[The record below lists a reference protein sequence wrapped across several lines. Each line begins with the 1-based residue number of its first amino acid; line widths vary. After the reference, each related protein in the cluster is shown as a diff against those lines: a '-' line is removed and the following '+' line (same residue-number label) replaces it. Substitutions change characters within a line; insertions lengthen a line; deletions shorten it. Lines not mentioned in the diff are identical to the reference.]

1 MTLPTPLPPLRVAFD
16 HWIFTDQPRGG
27 ISRGFAGMIP
37 HMHEVGIV
45 PKVTA
50 PLYVADALRRVD
62 RQDVWGMHLPFSRPS
77 QLVAKAI
84 GRATSRPLARLF
96 CAQVVHETY
105 YSARPTAP
113 AGVPVVLT
121 VYDMIHELYP
131 ELFHAT
137 DSTLRNKPIALARA
151 DRILCISDHTRRDL
165 LRFYPQVADKA
176 MTVLFGFDANFSTA
190 PEGQRVHPRPFIL
203 YLGIRRSYKNFDGL
217 LEAYAQSQLPSE
229 GIDLICVGD
238 GPLRPSEAAL
248 AERLGIGDRVIQ
260 READDGTLRR
270 LYRDAILFAYPSLY
284 EGFGIPPLEAMAAG
298 CPVVAVR
305 AASVPEVC
313 GDAAE
318 YGEPGDVGSLADA
331 LDRVALSPTHADA
344 LRKAGREQSGRFS
357 WRRCAHETAAIYRT
371 LA

>member
-1 MTLPTPLPPLRVAFD
+1 
-16 HWIFTDQPRGG
+16 
-27 ISRGFAGMIP
+27 
-37 HMHEVGIV
+37 MHEVGIV

>member
-1 MTLPTPLPPLRVAFD
+1 MNAPPTTPLRVAFD

-37 HMHEVGIV
+37 HMREVGIV

-50 PLYVADALRRVD
+50 PFYVADALRRVD
-62 RQDVWGMHLPFSRPS
+62 RRDVWGVHLPFNRRN
-77 QLVAKAI
+77 QLIAKAV
-84 GRATSRPLARLF
+84 GRASNRALARLF
-96 CAQVVHETY
+96 GAQVVHETY
-105 YSARPTAP
+105 YSATPTAP

-131 ELFHAT
+131 ELFHPT
-137 DSTLRNKPIALARA
+137 DSTLRNKPGALARA
-151 DRILCISDHTRRDL
+151 DRILCISEHTRRDL
-165 LRFYPQVADKA
+165 LRFYPEVEDKA
-176 MTVLFGFDANFSTA
+176 VTVLFGFDAAFNAA
-190 PEGQRVHPRPFIL
+190 PDGPREHALPFVL
-203 YLGIRRSYKNFDGL
+203 YLGIRRGYKNFDGL
-217 LEAYAQSQLPSE
+217 LEAYARSRLPAE
-229 GIDLICVGD
+229 GIDLVCVGD
-238 GPLRPSEAAL
+238 GPLRPPEAAL
-248 AERLGIGDRVIQ
+248 AERLGIAGQVIQ
-260 READDGTLRR
+260 READDEQLRR
-270 LYRDAILFAYPSLY
+270 LYRDALLFAYPSLY

-318 YGEPGDVGSLADA
+318 YGEPGDIASLADA
-331 LDRVALSPTHADA
+331 LDRVALSPAHADA
-344 LRKAGREQSGRFS
+344 LRAAGRDQCRRFS